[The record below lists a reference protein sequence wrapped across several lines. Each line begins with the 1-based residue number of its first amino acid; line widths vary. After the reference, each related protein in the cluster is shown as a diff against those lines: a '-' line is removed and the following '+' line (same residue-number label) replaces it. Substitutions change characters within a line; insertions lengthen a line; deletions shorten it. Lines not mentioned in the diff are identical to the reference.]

1 MRVEV
6 EARKNKHFFI
16 YFFLFYSNKIEILLS
31 LDGDGKKTFK

>member
-6 EARKNKHFFI
+6 EARKKQTLFYLFF
-16 YFFLFYSNKIEILLS
+16 FYSNKIEILLS